1 MPERFSPETWKTAPR
16 LASLGPGDGSG
27 CVGRCQLLLRHHP
40 LWTSPGNGQFSSPHP
55 AQHAPVSLQPL
66 SRAVTT
72 PETSSAEP
80 STQLPAQR
88 HRLSMELP
96 LFLPLLA
103 LLQSL
108 PWLVSPRDPLPAPT
122 LALEHELTML
132 LPGQTA
138 ELTCQPPGSVHVS
151 EYKFFYQKGQ
161 QGPST
166 VPHPHAGHVLDL
178 TAEKERA
185 GTYTCAYWAQQSSET
200 SNSVSISIAAPQLTV
215 SPPRPVYV
223 AGEAVTLTCSAAGVD
238 SLTRFQFYRDG
249 EKIQSRKPT
258 LIPYRHEA
266 SIKLLSVAVSH
277 AGVYSC
283 EYWRGKNGKE
293 KPEFVSERSQ
303 NIRIA
308 VTAPLPTPQLS
319 VSPQQPVYV
328 TGETVTLTC
337 SAAGAPN
344 DSMIW
349 FYKDGQ
355 KMLSAEL
362 CLRPSNAT
370 ASLQLSAQPG
380 LQNSTFTCGC
390 WRAESGREI
399 ESKKSRPV
407 SITVTDHPPP
417 PTLSVGSP
425 SGDLKEGV
433 PVFLTCTAPED
444 ASERR
449 LPSNKDGAEIVP
461 KDTGSEI
468 KGTEPRTGSVNVSV
482 THVLSASSV
491 VEFACKNKE
500 NVSGTWSQAVNV
512 TVAVPWAGTASLST
526 RDIVLIISGVAL
538 FLLGGLAALL
548 CWAWRK
554 TRIVKPVEGPAASE
568 PREPT
573 RDKDPRRDK
582 KLSKAT
588 GAGTEQD
595 SDVTYAQIALEAHT
609 TRSKTR
615 ARPAKEEHVLYS
627 EVATKPTQ
635 KVAK

>member
-1 MPERFSPETWKTAPR
+1 MR
-16 LASLGPGDGSG
+16 
-27 CVGRCQLLLRHHP
+27 
-40 LWTSPGNGQFSSPHP
+40 
-55 AQHAPVSLQPL
+55 
-66 SRAVTT
+66 
-72 PETSSAEP
+72 
-80 STQLPAQR
+80 
-88 HRLSMELP
+88 
-96 LFLPLLA
+96 
-103 LLQSL
+103 
-108 PWLVSPRDPLPAPT
+108 
-122 LALEHELTML
+122 
-132 LPGQTA
+132 
-138 ELTCQPPGSVHVS
+138 
-151 EYKFFYQKGQ
+151 
-161 QGPST
+161 
-166 VPHPHAGHVLDL
+166 HVLAL
-178 TAEKERA
+178 TAEKDSV
-185 GTYTCAYWAQQSSET
+185 GTYTCAYWTDGSNGPVSEN

-215 SPPRPVYV
+215 SPLRPVYV
-223 AGEAVTLTCSAAGVD
+223 AGEAVTLTCSAAGGD

-355 KMLSAEL
+355 KMLSTEL

-399 ESKKSRPV
+399 ESNKSRPV
-407 SITVTDHPPP
+407 SITVT
-417 PTLSVGSP
+417 VW
-425 SGDLKEGV
+425 V

-449 LPSNKDGAEIVP
+449 LPSNKDGAEMVP
-461 KDTGSEI
+461 KDTGPEI

-512 TVAVPWAGTASLST
+512 TVAVPMAGTASLST

-548 CWAWRK
+548 CWVWRK